1 MAAPPDPIEQ
11 LKSESH
17 HIIKNHD
24 TTDSSLPVHKITT
37 IKLSI
42 QKYGANIIINK
53 KAQPRLTLLRRTTI
67 MVVLRAHQ
75 CKSWFRTRRQNPC
88 HIIHNLLFIY
98 YVYSPNF

>member
-24 TTDSSLPVHKITT
+24 MTDSSLPVHQITT
-37 IKLSI
+37 VKLSI
-42 QKYGANIIINK
+42 QKSGANIIINK

-67 MVVLRAHQ
+67 MVVLR
-75 CKSWFRTRRQNPC
+75 T
-88 HIIHNLLFIY
+88 NLSLGCNTHKDFGFALDGQIP
-98 YVYSPNF
+98 VI